1 MRFVRAGGA
10 AGETTLCSGDAPTR
24 WLRSRHASPVKAH
37 RCLCTGCR
45 DSQSSTGSLGPHYA
59 LRAYDMATMRYHLM
73 LTRFQ
78 GDTKEVALKEANL
91 KQ

>member
-1 MRFVRAGGA
+1 MAG
-10 AGETTLCSGDAPTR
+10 TPRSQPYTPTR

-45 DSQSSTGSLGPHYA
+45 DSQSSKGRPAS
-59 LRAYDMATMRYHLM
+59 LRAYADKATMRYHLM